1 MVGGVDTLAN
11 NAKGVEFLD
20 RSSTYPTSKSLLHST
35 LESKDSDSGRRLGD
49 IGKLMQRQV
58 MTRLAYKL
66 DVYWDLAKCDPRDSD
81 AELNEWLVL
90 GKVRSET
97 YSIVIPRANHTS
109 CPLSR
114 ILPLECHSLYLASF
128 ILPRITNTQVICSG
142 SASTRPCFGAY
153 LLPHQAS
160 R

>member
-1 MVGGVDTLAN
+1 MVGGIDTLAD
-11 NAKGVEFLD
+11 NAKGVEFFNS
-20 RSSTYPTSKSLLHST
+20 SSTDPTSKSLLHST
-35 LESKDSDSGRRLGD
+35 VESKDSDSGRRLSD
-49 IGKLMQRQV
+49 IGKLMQMQV

-90 GKVRSET
+90 GKVRKET

-114 ILPLECHSLYLASF
+114 ILPLECHLLYFASF
-128 ILPRITNTQVICSG
+128 ILPRITNTQVICSV
-142 SASTRPCFGAY
+142 SVLTRICSGAY
-153 LLPHQAS
+153 LLPRLTS